1 MKYMMSKSLYHDR
14 SAWRTLFVNLQE
26 LIFLPGDWLERE
38 RERER
43 EREGGGGGREKK
55 RERERER
62 EKREKEWERYSER
75 VALY

>member
-14 SAWRTLFVNLQE
+14 SAWRTFFVNLQE
-26 LIFLPGDWLERE
+26 LIFLPGDWLERDRE

-43 EREGGGGGREKK
+43 ERD
-55 RERERER
+55 
-62 EKREKEWERYSER
+62 SER